1 MILDILPL
9 ERIPVNEIIEQKET
23 ENNTQDETPSFQI
36 LPEEKP
42 EEISWT
48 IKIIWET
55 KWWKVL
61 EKYNATVEKEETLQ
75 FSSCCTFSHQAP
87 TILLNAFYMFLAALI
102 IFTIIEY
109 FELRSKK
116 AEHPFKTALFE
127 AFIACIIVFLFCAIV
142 ACCFMYFA
150 RLTL

>member
-42 EEISWT
+42 EEKPEEISWT

-61 EKYNATVEKEETLQ
+61 EKYNATVEKEEPLQ

-87 TILLNAFYMFLAALI
+87 TILLNAFYIFLAALAV
-102 IFTIIEY
+102 FTIIEY

-116 AEHPFKTALFE
+116 AEHPFRTALFE

-150 RLTL
+150 

>member
-9 ERIPVNEIIEQKET
+9 ERIPVNEIIEQKGT

-42 EEISWT
+42 DEISWA

-55 KWWKVL
+55 EWWEVFKRYS
-61 EKYNATVEKEETLQ
+61 ERVETQENMQ
-75 FSSCCTFSHQAP
+75 PISCCALSAP
-87 TILLNAFYMFLAALI
+87 TVLIKALPIFLAALAV
-102 IFTIIEY
+102 FTIIEY

-116 AEHPFKTALFE
+116 AEHPFRTALFE
-127 AFIACIIVFLFCAIV
+127 AFIACIIVFLFWAIIL
-142 ACCFMYFA
+142 CCFIFFA
-150 RLTL
+150 RSTL

>member
-55 KWWKVL
+55 EWWKVL
-61 EKYNATVEKEETLQ
+61 EKYNATVEKEEPIQ
-75 FSSCCTFSHQAP
+75 FSSCCTISNQAP
-87 TILLNAFYMFLAALI
+87 TILLNAFYIFLAALAV
-102 IFTIIEY
+102 FTIIEY

-116 AEHPFKTALFE
+116 AEHPFRTALFE

-150 RLTL
+150 QSTL

>member
-42 EEISWT
+42 EEISWA

-55 KWWKVL
+55 EWWKVL
-61 EKYNATVEKEETLQ
+61 EKYNEMVANMEEPQ
-75 FSSCCTFSHQAP
+75 PIPCCIVNHPAPAMLINTFY
-87 TILLNAFYMFLAALI
+87 IFIAALVL
-102 IFTIIEY
+102 FTAIDY
-109 FELRSKK
+109 YQLRSKK
-116 AEHPFKTALFE
+116 VEHPLRTALLE
-127 AFIACIIVFLFCAIV
+127 ALIACIVVIIFCAIV

-150 RLTL
+150 

>member
-42 EEISWT
+42 EEISWA
-48 IKIIWET
+48 IKIIWDIKE
-55 KWWKVL
+55 WKVL
-61 EKYNATVEKEETLQ
+61 EKYNEMVANMEEPQ
-75 FSSCCTFSHQAP
+75 PIPCCIVNHPAP
-87 TILLNAFYMFLAALI
+87 AMLINAFYIFIAALVL
-102 IFTIIEY
+102 FTAIDY
-109 FELRSKK
+109 YQLRSKK
-116 AEHPFKTALFE
+116 VEHPLRTALLE
-127 AFIACIIVFLFCAIV
+127 ALIACIIVFLFWAIIL
-142 ACCFMYFA
+142 CCFIYFA